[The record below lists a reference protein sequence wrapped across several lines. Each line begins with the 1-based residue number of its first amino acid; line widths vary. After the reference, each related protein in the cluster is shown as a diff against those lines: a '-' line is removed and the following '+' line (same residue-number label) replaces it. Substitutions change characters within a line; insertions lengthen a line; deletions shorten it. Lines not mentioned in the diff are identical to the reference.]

1 VKGLRFTC
9 LRGCTN
15 CCRERGFIY
24 LTEEDLSR
32 AAAML
37 GMGRRAFEKR
47 YVYRTRHLL
56 RLRKP
61 RGAQCPFLRE
71 DGCGIHPA
79 KPTQCR
85 TFPFWPEMLSDRKE
99 WTEAAGYCPGI
110 GRGPDVAI
118 ESVVEAACEMRR
130 SYPGMYGPENRA

>member
-1 VKGLRFTC
+1 
-9 LRGCTN
+9 
-15 CCRERGFIY
+15 